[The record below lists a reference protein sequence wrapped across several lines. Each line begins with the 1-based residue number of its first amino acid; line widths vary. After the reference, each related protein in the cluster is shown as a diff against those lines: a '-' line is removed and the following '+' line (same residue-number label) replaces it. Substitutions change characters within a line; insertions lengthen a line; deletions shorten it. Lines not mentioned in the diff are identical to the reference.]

1 MKVLFL
7 ATGDTYGSSQA
18 LLSLIELLD
27 KDIIPI
33 VVYSLNNGLGKIL
46 QERNIKSYHIYL
58 EPNSYP
64 SVIGLK
70 NKVLFLRSLIKSRF
84 RYYSSC
90 RLLESVI
97 RLEKPDIIH
106 SNVGVYSEGFMLA
119 RKYNI
124 PHVWHLREYQDKDF
138 QMKFLWSKKNFLR
151 KLESNGNYN
160 IAITKGVSDY
170 FGNLPN
176 TTIIY
181 DGVISC
187 NQIVNT
193 VEKENYFLFVGNISA
208 PKGIDTLVYSYII
221 FCKYNNTH
229 KLLIAGDDSTIL
241 AKKLKKIVNDNKLED
256 RIIFLG
262 FRQDRFELMQKAT
275 ALIVPSLFEAFGLIT
290 AEAMFNNCIV
300 IGRNTAGTK
309 EQFDNAFNYKKKE
322 IGFRYQNDEELIQ
335 ILNQIINLPHSE
347 LNLRLKLGHSVVKK
361 MYSKEQNAL
370 AIQKLYKQI
379 LK

>member
-27 KDIIPI
+27 KDVTPV
-33 VVYSLNNGLGKIL
+33 VVYSLNNGLEKIL

-64 SVIGLK
+64 SISGLK
-70 NKVLFLRSLIKSRF
+70 NKLLFLRNLIRSRLK
-84 RYYSSC
+84 YYLSY
-90 RLLESVI
+90 RLLENVVK
-97 RLEKPDIIH
+97 LEKPNIIH

-119 RKYNI
+119 QKYNI

-138 QMKFLWSKKNFLR
+138 QMNFLWSKKYFLS
-151 KLESNGNYN
+151 KLKSNRNYN
-160 IAITKGVSDY
+160 IAITKGISDY

-176 TTIIY
+176 TTVIY

-193 VEKENYFLFVGNISA
+193 IEKENYFLFVGSIST
-208 PKGIDTLVYSYII
+208 PKGIDTLIYSYIN

-229 KLLIAGDDSTIL
+229 RLLIAGDDSTIL
-241 AKKLKKIVNDNKLED
+241 AKRLKKLVKDKKLED

-309 EQFDNAFNYKKKE
+309 EQFDNAFNLKKRE
-322 IGFRYQNDEELIQ
+322 VGFRYQNDEELIH
-335 ILNQIINLPHSE
+335 ILNQIINLPSSE
-347 LNLRLKLGHSVVKK
+347 LNLRLKLGHSVVKDL
-361 MYSKEQNAL
+361 YSKEQNAL